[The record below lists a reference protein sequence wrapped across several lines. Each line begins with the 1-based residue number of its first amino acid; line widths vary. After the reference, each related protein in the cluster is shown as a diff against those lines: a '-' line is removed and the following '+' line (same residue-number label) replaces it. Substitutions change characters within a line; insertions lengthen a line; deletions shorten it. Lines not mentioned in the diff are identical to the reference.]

1 MQDINSEFIIADKML
16 EAFADKTPKFTERFV
31 SLSKS
36 MQTFLDKSKLS
47 ETVRVD
53 PIILGY
59 ALFNYFEDIMRLKE
73 FHHVGHINNIKIVS
87 YTSYWLLRMKPL
99 QSVSTDLKTV
109 YINERFVLSY
119 IMNFLE
125 NDNCGKILLRTESG
139 LKSFRETLFYFL
151 KYRSINAQSLEMMI
165 IAFFAG
171 QVYQETTE
179 DISASLGKFG
189 FSNTE
194 ATTCSNPPQA

>member
-1 MQDINSEFIIADKML
+1 MQDINSEFVIADKML
-16 EAFADKTPKFTERFV
+16 EEFANKTPKFIERFE

-36 MQTFLDKSKLS
+36 MQTFIDKSNLS
-47 ETVRVD
+47 ETVHVD

-59 ALFNYFEDIMRLKE
+59 TLFNYFEDIMRLKE

-99 QSVSTDLKTV
+99 QALNADIKNV

-125 NDNCGKILLRTESG
+125 NDTCGKILLRKDSG

-151 KYRSINAQSLEMMI
+151 KYRAVNAQSLEMMI

-171 QVYQETTE
+171 QVYQETSK

-189 FSNTE
+189 FYKPSD
-194 ATTCSNPPQA
+194 CPDQI